1 MSALIT
7 CLAAIPCWVRNLSD
21 ADAYM
26 ALVLANTQGEPWFVL
41 ADVCRVLEVGN
52 PSDAARRLD
61 EDEKAT
67 LDNIEGR
74 PGHGAQSF
82 AIISESGLYSLI
94 LTSRKLAAKRFKKW
108 VTAEVLPSIRKT
120 GTYSRTPVA
129 TLPAPTQDRVS
140 SLLLIGDAVAKVPGV
155 KAGIAMAATLTVV
168 MNPKRR
174 AAADVVRIF
183 TSPSMLTAWMPS
195 AESVNHAV
203 LPSAITSQPP
213 MRRLVGVAT
222 SVSNHPREIGAAGL
236 VRSNTRRPSC
246 WWATQARFPCT
257 VTWRAMVAEVPKPSL
272 SLSR

>member
-120 GTYSRTPVA
+120 DRYARAVMVMALPERQVTPSA
-129 TLPAPTQDRVS
+129 APTPTCRPDPRR
-140 SLLLIGDAVAKVPGV
+140 
-155 KAGIAMAATLTVV
+155 
-168 MNPKRR
+168 RR
-174 AAADVVRIF
+174 AGR
-183 TSPSMLTAWMPS
+183 
-195 AESVNHAV
+195 
-203 LPSAITSQPP
+203 
-213 MRRLVGVAT
+213 
-222 SVSNHPREIGAAGL
+222 HP
-236 VRSNTRRPSC
+236 N
-246 WWATQARFPCT
+246 
-257 VTWRAMVAEVPKPSL
+257 M
-272 SLSR
+272 